1 MAEADAGTAAR
12 PAVDQATNDASARAP
27 APTRGTYLILANLML
42 ASFMT
47 VLNTNMIRVAVGEL
61 LRAFDISVTR
71 LTWVFTSYT
80 LVYAILMPIFGRVGD
95 MYGRKRLFVGG
106 LTVFAAGSA
115 MCSIAWGFQSLVVFR
130 CVQAL
135 GAAAVYPN
143 ALIMATDLFG
153 PERRGRVLGI
163 WAASSS
169 LGSMIGPTVGGF
181 LTQFF
186 SWQSIFFVNIPIGV
200 IAVVAGYVQLR
211 ETKRGT
217 KGEPFDVGGALTL
230 GVAVLCVL
238 LYLTGIQEWGRGTW
252 RAPVLIGACAAAVYS
267 FVRIE
272 QRSSTPMVDLAMFAN
287 PAMILALTLGAIHMF
302 CGQGS
307 TFMMPLFLTEVKK
320 FSPAIMGL
328 ILFPGSLVGVIG
340 SPISGGLA
348 DRFGSR
354 RPVIAGMLARSV
366 ANAMFALMT
375 SASQIWAII
384 SLRFV
389 LAFGGSATWSPL
401 LSFVLAENPQE
412 RGGVVVG
419 VFNML
424 RMLGGI
430 LGTTLTGMMIDAQ
443 MTSGQWNSGATVTPF
458 GGVPGFFGG
467 FMMLAVLSLIGS
479 LLACNLRH
487 TQAASAQLEA
497 QRAAAGL

>member
-1 MAEADAGTAAR
+1 
-12 PAVDQATNDASARAP
+12 
-27 APTRGTYLILANLML
+27 ML

-95 MYGRKRLFVGG
+95 MYGRKRLFLGG
-106 LTVFAAGSA
+106 LTLFAVGSA
-115 MCSIAWGFQSLVVFR
+115 LCSAAWSFQSLVAFR

-153 PERRGRVLGI
+153 PERRGRILGI

-169 LGSMIGPTVGGF
+169 LGSMIGPTIGGF
-181 LTQFF
+181 LAQFF
-186 SWQSIFFVNIPIGV
+186 AWQSIFYVNIPIAL
-200 IAVVAGYVQLR
+200 IAVGAGFIQLR
-211 ETKRGT
+211 ENRAQGRR
-217 KGEPFDVGGALTL
+217 EPFDVGGALTL
-230 GVAVLCVL
+230 GLAVLFLL
-238 LYLTGIQEWGRGTW
+238 LYLTGIRDWGWGTW
-252 RAPVLIGACAAAVYS
+252 RAPALLGGFAATLAT
-267 FVRIE
+267 FVWIE
-272 QRSSTPMVDLAMFAN
+272 RRVKTPMIDLGMFRN
-287 PAMILALTLGAIHMF
+287 PAMILALVLGMIHMF

-354 RPVIAGMLARSV
+354 RPVIAGMMARSA
-366 ANAMFALMT
+366 ANVMFALMT
-375 SASQIWAII
+375 AASQVWAII
-384 SLRFV
+384 MLRFV

-401 LSFVLAENPQE
+401 LSFVLAENPPE

-419 VFNML
+419 VFNSI
-424 RMLGGI
+424 RMIGGI
-430 LGTTLTGMMIDAQ
+430 LGTTLTGMIIDAHW
-443 MTSGQWNSGATVTPF
+443 TTAALPNGTEVTPL
-458 GGVPGFFGG
+458 GGVPGFFAG
-467 FMMLAVLSLIGS
+467 FVMLAGLSFLGG
-479 LLACNLRH
+479 LLALNLKH
-487 TQAASAQLEA
+487 TEAASAQLAA
-497 QRAAAGL
+497 QRAAAGLS

>member
-1 MAEADAGTAAR
+1 MAEPDNSTAAARAGTAGNNDTKAR
-12 PAVDQATNDASARAP
+12 PA
-27 APTRGTYLILANLML
+27 APTRGTYLVLANLMM

-61 LRAFDISVTR
+61 LRAFEISVTR

-95 MYGRKRLFVGG
+95 MYGRKRLFLGG
-106 LTVFAAGSA
+106 LTLFAAGSA
-115 MCSIAWGFQSLVVFR
+115 MCSAAWSFESLVVFR

-181 LTQFF
+181 LAEFW
-186 SWQSIFFVNIPIGV
+186 SWQSIFFVNIPI
-200 IAVVAGYVQLR
+200 AVSAVAAGYVQLR
-211 ETKRGT
+211 ESRAAGRRD
-217 KGEPFDVGGALTL
+217 PFDFGGALAL
-230 GVAVLCVL
+230 GLAVLSLL
-238 LYLTGIQEWGRGTW
+238 LYLTSIRDWGWATW
-252 RAPVLIGACAAAVYS
+252 RAPVLLGACAASVAI
-267 FVRIE
+267 FVRVE
-272 QRSSTPMVDLAMFAN
+272 RRSRLPMVDLGMFRN
-287 PAMILALTLGAIHMF
+287 PAMVVSLVLGMIHMF

-328 ILFPGSLVGVIG
+328 ILFPGSLAGVIG
-340 SPISGGLA
+340 SPISGSIA

-354 RPVIAGMLARSV
+354 RPVIAGMLARSA
-366 ANAMFALMT
+366 ANVMFALMT
-375 SASQIWAII
+375 SASQVWAII

-401 LSFVLAENPQE
+401 LSFVLAENPPE

-419 VFNML
+419 VFNMV
-424 RMLGGI
+424 RMIGGI
-430 LGTTLTGMMIDAQ
+430 LGTTLTGMIIDAQ
-443 MTSGQWNSGATVTPF
+443 MTAAASGGGAHVTPL

-467 FMMLAVLSLIGS
+467 FMLLAVLSMLGAV
-479 LLACNLRH
+479 LALSLRH
-487 TQAASAQLEA
+487 TPQATAQLEA
-497 QRAAAGL
+497 DRAAAGL